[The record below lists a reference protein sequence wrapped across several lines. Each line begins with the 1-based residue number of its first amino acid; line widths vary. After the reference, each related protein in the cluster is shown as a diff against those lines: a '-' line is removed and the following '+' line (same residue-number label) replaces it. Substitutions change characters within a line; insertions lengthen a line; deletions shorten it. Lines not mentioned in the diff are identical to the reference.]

1 MEQQYRAHFVF
12 LLVIQAAARYNVSY
26 VVHDVDLLS
35 NDSINRAITSVRS
48 TTWNVRY
55 TPCLL
60 MNDGI
65 YFTELTQSGL
75 SETLCA
81 EIKNQVGEKGVQY
94 GHMAG
99 LRRLRNASWDVGTI
113 STDGRMV
120 LAPRFQNIQSSA
132 PPNQEAWMSKHQPFT
147 YPSLGMF
154 VFSNMALAE
163 ICPTESRGCGMWF
176 RTAHAF
182 TTAIGKRIGSNHE
195 KPIADAAEL
204 TIGMME
210 VEEFLAFNVAIMGS
224 ISLCVLSYDNNALP
238 EFRVLYGLRF
248 ASYGR
253 IAQFFF
259 SDLQGLTRSMAIAA
273 QDDRLKGAMQT
284 FADTQNT
291 VFVRLI
297 EKPVTI
303 TAWKLEFTDYV
314 IAMSDMVDQG
324 IHAIFY
330 LVDDDKIA
338 GALEANWNTKSPLS
352 FASTWAVW
360 QDVRTTVW
368 STQMRQYYNVQVM
381 IVGSTSQFGAW
392 NLHMQT
398 VKTRYWDSFCEW
410 VRGHTGMH
418 KNFMSGITWHKL
430 VTWGA
435 PCKDKFFCWDPFR
448 PGPCVELAL
457 DGEHFGNKMLSGTK
471 FDAAVVSF
479 EHMTVGS
486 METDG
491 ILSFAISRASLARAL
506 GTGFPTTTSILTNM
520 KYGMVAT
527 GIATNMKFYNEKN
540 ASQKYDSPSCI
551 VKLFQFKQDVCDLW
565 ATGWLH
571 DRLINNIMHVDS
583 QTLQITQTSSEAMPP
598 SCGELKP
605 PNDHKI
611 CQAGHA
617 YDEEYGNCF
626 PCLPGEFSEG
636 GKRSKCRPCL
646 AGTSSGRNSS
656 ACPACAVG
664 LYSKVGS
671 PACSKCRV
679 GKFSSVSQAHKC
691 NDCLQGHFSVNPGSW
706 HCDACPSGKFQSA
719 MGASDCMQ
727 CMENSKTQSK
737 GSISMKQCQC
747 IKNFYEVGGH
757 CGFCY
762 NEFPFETVKCEGGPA
777 AIACLQPGYMTFGNP
792 IQFFF
797 CAQCD
802 SQVQPHAATEKQC
815 PPHSGGAGCSKCD
828 VNWFWKTS
836 FDKCEQCEKIVFQI
850 GFCTSYAIFAILL
863 VIRICPRESCFG
875 EKTLAQTIMIANVSG
890 PIFSWVEFYQV
901 VLLLL
906 TIDIPWPEHIL
917 QRIGIVSDY
926 FALDAFDLE
935 CQFTDKMKFSTGY
948 MAFVNALP
956 GCVALFLLIISTPSI
971 LNSKLHAFHFPSPLL
986 ASNVLCTI
994 IIVFSTLLIFFSG
1007 ALPLRSIV
1015 QPRIG
1020 SHGAT
1025 TMWRFPFILLQT
1037 ERAKHLRLAGILLL
1051 IFWSMLLVVVSTTL
1065 LYVIPMTPSWITL
1078 RRCTISLTIKYKI
1091 QYSLCIVLE
1100 SAVKISMTWFV
1111 IVFTRQPAWQLTGAV
1126 CAFMVWFFCHITFMP
1141 HRFPLH
1147 SVVDIFKN
1155 MCSILMVFMCFP
1167 IISSTNVNSEC
1178 FVLVLVFITLKC
1190 LLVECMCIYQT
1201 LVLGVKNI
1209 GVFLQQQHVI
1219 MESWQLSCHGSSKT
1233 TLACCVPESLALQRM
1248 TFLTETGKQ
1257 IPTSA
1262 HVEILFRIMS
1272 KQNMLMWQLM
1282 QDHIKNAKDLAKLE
1296 QDFLQENISFEKYA
1310 LNYNTFLRRPAS

>member
-1 MEQQYRAHFVF
+1 MEHCLRTFFFVV
-12 LLVIQAAARYNVSY
+12 LVIHSSAKYNVSY
-26 VVHDVDLLS
+26 VSHDAGFLR
-35 NDSINRAITSVRS
+35 NDSVANAITSVS
-48 TTWNVRY
+48 PATGHFHYAT
-55 TPCLL
+55 CLM

-65 YFTELTQSGL
+65 YARGARSNAGYYCPWFGHPMGL
-75 SETLCA
+75 KTA
-81 EIKNQVGEKGVQY
+81 QY
-94 GHMAG
+94 GRLAG
-99 LRRLRNASWDVGTI
+99 LRMLRNSSWDVGTTFTAGSI
-113 STDGRMV
+113 L
-120 LAPRFQNIQSSA
+120 LASVFQNVADATRGIID
-132 PPNQEAWMSKHQPFT
+132 PLWVSKHQVLNR
-147 YPSLGMF
+147 PSRGLLY
-154 VFSNMALAE
+154 VSTAARHR
-163 ICPTESRGCGMWF
+163 ICPLFLASCGVWLPA
-176 RTAHAF
+176 AHAF
-182 TTAIGKRIGSNHE
+182 TAIMGKMIGSNRE
-195 KPIADAAEL
+195 KAVANAAEL

-210 VEEFLAFNVAIMGS
+210 VEEFLASNVAIMGS

-291 VFVRLI
+291 VFIRLI
-297 EKPVTI
+297 PKPGTRAVFGT
-303 TAWKLEFTDYV
+303 EYTDYV

-368 STQMRQYYNVQVM
+368 STQMRHYYNFEVI

-430 VTWGA
+430 VTWGS

-457 DGEHFGNKMLSGTK
+457 DGEHFGNKMLSGTN

-565 ATGWLH
+565 TTGWLH

-611 CQAGHA
+611 CQGGHA

-636 GKRSKCRPCL
+636 GKRSKCRPCR

-664 LYSKVGS
+664 LYSQAGS

-691 NDCLQGHFSVNPGSW
+691 NDCVQGHFSANPGSW

-727 CMENSKTQSK
+727 CTENSKTQST

-747 IKNFYEVGGH
+747 IKNFYQVGGH

-792 IQFFF
+792 IQVFF

-836 FDKCEQCEKIVFQI
+836 FDKCEQCEKIGFQI

-901 VLLLL
+901 VLLLF

-948 MAFVNALP
+948 IAFVNALP
-956 GCVALFLLIISTPSI
+956 GCVALFLLIVSTPSI

-994 IIVFSTLLIFFSG
+994 IIVFSTLLFFFSG

-1037 ERAKHLRLAGILLL
+1037 ERAKHLRLAGISLL

-1111 IVFTRQPAWQLTGAV
+1111 IVFSRQPAWQFTSAV
-1126 CAFMVWFFCHITFMP
+1126 CAFMVLFFCHITFMP

-1155 MCSILMVFMCFP
+1155 MCSILMVFP
-1167 IISSTNVNSEC
+1167 IMSSNVNSEC

-1209 GVFLQQQHVI
+1209 GVLLQQQRVI